1 MKKQANII
9 SVLLLRFKVVFNDL
23 ANAAAWVQRR

>member
-9 SVLLLRFKVVFNDL
+9 SVLLLKFKVTFINL
-23 ANAAAWVQRR
+23 ANAAAWVQRT

>member
-9 SVLLLRFKVVFNDL
+9 SVLLLKFKIVFNDL
-23 ANAAAWVQRR
+23 AKGAALALRS

>member
-9 SVLLLRFKVVFNDL
+9 SVLLLKFRVTFINF
-23 ANAAAWVQRR
+23 ANAAAWALRS

>member
-23 ANAAAWVQRR
+23 ASAAAWVQRR